1 MLLTRE
7 EQTYDFGG
15 ARFDLDRDRD
25 VLAWIFSQFLFGEV
39 TGVQVGSWLAQAPD
53 FEAAQFLAR
62 QANEEMAHVKLFLR
76 VLRAL
81 DAEPQPPHRALRFLA
96 TDFAGGTY
104 VEHTC
109 LEMAIGEGFVLMA
122 IYALIDTLPESE
134 ARNLL
139 IGLSRQEEGH
149 VRFGEEQTMRWLQR
163 DSGQARH
170 LLGLALVS
178 ILGIGQLARWV
189 RKRYGD
195 HPVLSHMPGFL
206 RAATG
211 AAELRLR
218 RVGVLDR
225 PLEAIPRGERTT
237 LMAGSVARRYG
248 RALNPF
254 RAKPTPLTD
263 TYLRDPELRAR
274 LEGSAPARLR

>member
-7 EQTYDFGG
+7 EQTHDFGG

-25 VLAWIFSQFLFGEV
+25 VLSWIFSQFLFGEV

-81 DAEPQPPHRALRFLA
+81 DAEPKPPHRALRFLA

-104 VEHTC
+104 LEHTA
-109 LEMAIGEGFVLMA
+109 LEMALGEGFVLMA

-149 VRFGEEQTMRWLQR
+149 VTFGEEQTIRGLRR
-163 DSGQARH
+163 DPSRARH

-178 ILGIGQLARWV
+178 VLGIGQLARWV

-195 HPVLSHMPGFL
+195 HPVLSQMPSFL

-218 RVGVLDR
+218 RIGVLDR
-225 PLEAIPRGERTT
+225 PLEAIPGGERAA

-248 RALNPF
+248 RAMNPF
-254 RAKPTPLTD
+254 RAKPAPLTE

-274 LEGSAPARLR
+274 LERSAPARLR